1 MRGLPGSGQRSA
13 ASRKIA
19 EALVSDGVYL
29 LLAATVA
36 VAFVVVVLA
45 SNPEGRNPH
54 VDARRQRRWWT
65 RDHD

>member
-1 MRGLPGSGQRSA
+1 
-13 ASRKIA
+13 
-19 EALVSDGVYL
+19 VSDGVYL

>member
-1 MRGLPGSGQRSA
+1 
-13 ASRKIA
+13 
-19 EALVSDGVYL
+19 VSDGQYL
-29 LLAATVA
+29 VLAVVVA
-36 VAFVVVVLA
+36 VAFVAVVWA

>member
-1 MRGLPGSGQRSA
+1 M
-13 ASRKIA
+13 
-19 EALVSDGVYL
+19 SDGAYL
-29 LLAATVA
+29 LLAATVSLL
-36 VAFVVVVLA
+36 FVVAVLA

>member
-1 MRGLPGSGQRSA
+1 MRLLMGSGGA
-13 ASRKIA
+13 
-19 EALVSDGVYL
+19 VSDGVYL
-29 LLAATVA
+29 LVAATVA
-36 VAFVVVVLA
+36 LLFVVAVLA